1 MAKLMRCEY
10 CGLLQDEPIGVK
22 ECSRCG
28 GELGYE
34 TKPPRTGADY
44 LNVQMEL
51 DQVAAPAGQNVER
64 YLLVTIR
71 TPKKVPPEEMPPAT
85 HSRPPVNFSAVLD
98 VSGSMQGEKLVQ
110 AKEAVRLAAQ
120 YLRPG
125 DGFSLVTF
133 NNDVT
138 CPFEPV
144 LVNDKTSQ
152 AVEACLQ
159 TIQASGMT
167 ALDGGLEHG
176 IGKALVHKLEAN
188 LVMLLSDGQT
198 NVGEQ
203 DLEVIGMHAM
213 QARQQGLLVSA
224 LGIGLDYNE
233 ALLAEI
239 ATQGGGRFY
248 HIQNASQI
256 PAYLAGELGEV
267 AMLAARDARIHL
279 AIPPGATLVPL
290 SAAYP
295 VVQSGGEAVVSAG
308 DIPCDTELEIP
319 LRLALVGGS
328 PGSKL
333 SIDGRLT
340 FRSPAGHELETPLNR
355 VTVRFMA
362 QAQFALRQGVVAPVV
377 ERVLSQ
383 MGAASV
389 LGVSRAMA
397 HKPEEAEQSTR
408 TSLEALRFYASLLGE
423 ERAEKEVREISERY
437 SALRASP
444 ASAKHAVASAFSAQR
459 GSKDFGGK
467 KP

>member
-10 CGLLQDEPIGVK
+10 CGLLQDEPAGVK
-22 ECSRCG
+22 SCSRCG
-28 GELGYE
+28 GELCFE
-34 TKPPRTGADY
+34 TRPPKTRADY
-44 LNVQMEL
+44 LSVQMEL
-51 DQVAAPAGQNVER
+51 DQVAAPADQNVER

-71 TPKKVPPEEMPPAT
+71 TPKEVPPEEMPPAT

-98 VSGSMQGEKLVQ
+98 VSGSMQGEKLTQ
-110 AKEAVRLAAQ
+110 AKQAVREATK
-120 YLRPG
+120 YLRSG
-125 DGFSLVTF
+125 DIFSLVTF
-133 NNDVT
+133 DTGVA

-144 LVNDKTSQ
+144 LVDNKTGQ

-159 TIQASGMT
+159 TILAHGMT
-167 ALDGGLEHG
+167 ALDGGLDRG
-176 IGKALVHKLEAN
+176 IEKAQIHKLETN

-198 NVGEQ
+198 NVGEK
-203 DLEVIGMHAM
+203 DLEVIGVRAL
-213 QARQQGLLVSA
+213 QAHQQGVLVSA
-224 LGIGLDYNE
+224 LGIGPDYNE

-248 HIQNASQI
+248 HVQDANQI

-267 AMLAARDARIHL
+267 AMLAARDAKIHL

-290 SAAYP
+290 SATYP
-295 VVQSGGEAVVSAG
+295 VVQSGGEAGVSAG

-328 PGSKL
+328 AGSKL

-340 FRSPAGHELETPLNR
+340 FRSPAGHDLEVPLNR

-362 QAQFALRQGVVAPVV
+362 QDQFGSRQGVIAPVV

-383 MGAASV
+383 MRAASV
-389 LGVSRAMA
+389 LGLSRTMA
-397 HKPEEAEQSTR
+397 NKPEEAEQRTK
-408 TSLEALRFYASLLGE
+408 TSLEALRAYASLLGE
-423 ERAEKEVREISERY
+423 ERAEKEIKGIAERFSE
-437 SALRASP
+437 LHASP
-444 ASAKHAVASAFSAQR
+444 ASAKNAVADAFMAQR
-459 GSKDFGGK
+459 SSKNFGR